1 MQRVSTAIWA
11 SFGFLCFAIAAGTT
25 WVGYQLVQAWRQ
37 LRQLPGGILG
47 QVGELTRGLSEVERR
62 VATVE
67 RQMTELQQQVES
79 LTVSLARARV
89 LMGAVREVRSA
100 VATARSF
107 IPSK

>member
-1 MQRVSTAIWA
+1 MRLVSTAIWA
-11 SFGFLCFAIAAGTT
+11 SVGFLCFAVVAGTT
-25 WVGYQLVQAWRQ
+25 WVGYQLVQGWRQ

-47 QVGELTRGLSEVERR
+47 QVSELTRGLSEVEKR

-67 RQMTELQQQVES
+67 RQVTDLQQQVEG
-79 LTVSLARARV
+79 LTVSLARVRV
-89 LMGAVREVRSA
+89 LTGAVREVRSA